1 MPYSFFFGKTTMSY
15 KVKVSHVAL
24 WIAVAMAVGIVLGI
38 LLSPSTRNASR
49 IISPRTSGTS
59 KIDHV
64 LQLINGKYV
73 DPVDYDSLVD
83 NTIMAMLE
91 KLDPHS
97 VYIPASDFEKE
108 QESMQGNFEGI
119 GIMYRMDEDTVC
131 VIQAIEGGPSKKAG
145 IMAGDKIITVND
157 SIIAGKGLSTEQI
170 MSKLKGKKGTRVRV
184 GIKRSGVPKL
194 LKFGVTRDVI
204 PTYSVVYHG
213 MLDKRT
219 GYIRLTKFS
228 ATSYAEFVLALSELK
243 DEGMKNLI
251 LDLRDNSGGLLDQAI
266 GIADELLPGREMIVY
281 TQDRNG
287 RKSKS
292 YSHKGGIFSEG
303 NLLVMIDE
311 FSASASEIVAGA
323 VQDNDRGIIVGRRSF
338 GKGLVQEQIELPDQ
352 SALRLTVARYYTP
365 SGRCIQRPYEKGSD
379 EYYADFLLRLTAEL
393 SDSINYVSKQD
404 TVKYYTTSGRVVYG
418 GGGILPDVIYHLPK
432 DTTYRCYNTLVD
444 KGLVQKY
451 AFDYN
456 DRNRKFLLRKY
467 PTADDFVNDFT
478 VDGEMLDVFLQ
489 YANNQGVVC
498 SRKALKGHDKE
509 LSVLLK
515 ANIAELLFNEEAF
528 YKVYLG
534 MDTEVVRSLKLIN
547 RKAD

>member
-1 MPYSFFFGKTTMSY
+1 MNY

-24 WIAVAMAVGIVLGI
+24 WITVALAVGIVLGI
-38 LLSPSTRNASR
+38 LLSPSTRNAAD
-49 IISPRTSGTS
+49 IISPRASGNT

-64 LQLINGKYV
+64 LQLINSKYV
-73 DPVDYDSLVD
+73 DPIDYDSLVD
-83 NTIMAMLE
+83 NTIVAMLE

-97 VYIPASDFEKE
+97 VYIPTSNFAEE

-119 GIMYRMDEDTVC
+119 GIMYRMNEDTVC
-131 VIQAIEGGPSKKAG
+131 VIQTIDGGPSKKVG

-157 SIIAGKGLSTEQI
+157 STIAGKSLSTEQI
-170 MSKLKGKKGTRVRV
+170 MSKLKGRKGTKVKV
-184 GIKRSGVPKL
+184 GIKRAGIAKL
-194 LKFGVTRDVI
+194 LKFVVTRDVI
-204 PTYSVVYHG
+204 PTYSVTYKG
-213 MLDKRT
+213 MLDKKT

-228 ATSYAEFVLALSELK
+228 ATSYQEFVGALSYLK
-243 DEGMKNLI
+243 GRGMKNLI

-266 GIADELLPGREMIVY
+266 GIADELLPGNEMIVY

-292 YSHKGGIFSEG
+292 YSHKGGIFSQG

-338 GKGLVQEQIELPDQ
+338 GKGLVQEQIELPDN

-379 EYYADFLLRLTAEL
+379 EYYAEFLLRLTAEL

-404 TVKYYTTSGRVVYG
+404 TVKYYTASGRVVYG

-432 DTTYRCYNTLVD
+432 DTTYRCYNTLVS

-456 DRNRKFLLRKY
+456 DRNRKALLKKY
-467 PTADDFVNDFT
+467 PTADDFVKNFN
-478 VDGEMLDVFLQ
+478 VDGEMIARFLQ
-489 YANNQGVVC
+489 YANNQGVEC
-498 SRKALKGHDKE
+498 SEKSLMGHDRE

-515 ANIAELLFNEEAF
+515 ANIAELLFNDEAF
-528 YKVYLG
+528 YKVYLS
-534 MDTEVVRSLKLIN
+534 MDREVIRSLKLIN
-547 RKAD
+547 RKVDRP